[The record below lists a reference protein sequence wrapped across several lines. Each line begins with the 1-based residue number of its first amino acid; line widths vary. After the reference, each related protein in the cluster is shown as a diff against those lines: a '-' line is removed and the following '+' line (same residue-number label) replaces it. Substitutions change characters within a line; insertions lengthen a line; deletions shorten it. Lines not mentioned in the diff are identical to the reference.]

1 MFTAHSTW
9 ATSTATRALDVVP
22 FGVLTTVVVI
32 HGAAFVGA
40 TRFWKNEL
48 PVAPFGKRWRSTGRP
63 PIVARSGS
71 ATAT

>member
-9 ATSTATRALDVVP
+9 ATSTATSALDFVP
-22 FGVLTTVVVI
+22 FGVLTSAVVT

-48 PVAPFGKRWRSTGRP
+48 PVAPLGNRWRSTGRP
-63 PIVARSGS
+63 PIVASSGS
-71 ATAT
+71 ATAR